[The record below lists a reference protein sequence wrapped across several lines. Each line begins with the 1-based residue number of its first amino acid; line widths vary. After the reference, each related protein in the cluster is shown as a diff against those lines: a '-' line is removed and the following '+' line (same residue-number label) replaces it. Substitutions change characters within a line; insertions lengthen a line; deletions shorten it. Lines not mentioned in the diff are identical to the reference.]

1 METEKRKDP
10 LTGEE
15 FVPKKI
21 SQRFATSDNRIKFNN
36 QKANAVRKE
45 VSYIDKPLHLN
56 RRILKQLMGNEKEKT
71 FHKEFLLGKGIDFRV
86 TTHVITI
93 DSIKRFCLYQFIY
106 IFDDQNVTIINNSD
120 GRFK

>member
-1 METEKRKDP
+1 MEPEKRKDP

-21 SQRFATSDNRIKFNN
+21 SQRFATSENRIKFNN
-36 QKANAVRKE
+36 HKANTVRKKR
-45 VSYIDKPLHLN
+45 SYIDTPLHLN
-56 RRILKQLMGNEKEKT
+56 HRILEQLMCNEKQKT

-86 TTHVITI
+86 ATHVITI
-93 DSIKRFCLYQFIY
+93 DNISRYCLYQFIY
-106 IFDDQNVTIINNSD
+106 IFDGHNVTIINNND